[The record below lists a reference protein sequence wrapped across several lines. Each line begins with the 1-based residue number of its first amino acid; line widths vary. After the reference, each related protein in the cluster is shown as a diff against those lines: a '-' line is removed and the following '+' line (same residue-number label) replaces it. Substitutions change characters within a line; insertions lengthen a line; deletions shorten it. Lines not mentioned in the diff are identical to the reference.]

1 MPTVYAKRAMATDR
15 VAARDELGAPRFL
28 NASHDRSARVGYR
41 MALDNPQRIASLAV
55 LNILPTIAIWER
67 LDTTYAMEAFRWLM
81 LAQPPTPP
89 RADDGAGTAYLYA
102 SARLSDWT

>member
-1 MPTVYAKRAMATDR
+1 MATDR

-28 NASHDRSARVGYR
+28 IASHDRSARVGYR
-41 MALDNPQRIASLAV
+41 MALDNPQRIAALAV
-55 LNILPTIAIWER
+55 LNILPTIAICMER
-67 LDTTYAMEAFRWLM
+67 LRDTTYAMEAFRWLM